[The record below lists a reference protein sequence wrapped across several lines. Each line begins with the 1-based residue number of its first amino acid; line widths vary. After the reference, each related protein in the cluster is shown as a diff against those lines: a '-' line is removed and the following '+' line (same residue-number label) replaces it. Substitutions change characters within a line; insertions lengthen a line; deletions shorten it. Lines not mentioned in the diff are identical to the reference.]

1 MTNNLGK
8 LIRHAADAYHS
19 QHLLTAEGLGRE
31 EITHIFK
38 IAEYF
43 VEQGINSRKR
53 YDILRGVTVVSAFF
67 ETSTRTKISFEL
79 AARRLGADVIAFQA
93 AASSLAK
100 GESLLDT
107 LATIDAM
114 GADMWITRHS
124 QSGAVELMSRN
135 SNCIFL
141 NAGDGRHQ
149 HPTQGLLDCFTL
161 WRHWRGELS
170 GKRVCIIG
178 DIEHSRVARSNFPL
192 LSALDCEIGMV
203 APGTLCPHSWQ
214 IFGAR
219 RFSSSQE
226 ACEWADAVIFLR
238 LQKERMEGGL
248 LPVDDGFTGRYGITY
263 SVLQKFP
270 KLIILHPGPANYGVE
285 IDAETAADKR
295 SVIREQV
302 TNGVAVRMAVMA
314 VLAEKQR
321 Y

>member
-1 MTNNLGK
+1 MANNLDK
-8 LIRHAADAYHS
+8 LIRHAAEIYRS
-19 QHLLTAEGLGRE
+19 RHLLTAEGLSAE
-31 EITHIFK
+31 EIISIFK

-43 VEQGINSRKR
+43 VEQGINGRKR
-53 YDILRGVTVVSAFF
+53 YDILREMTLISAFF

-79 AARRLGADVIAFQA
+79 AARRLGAEVTAFQA
-93 AASSLAK
+93 AASSLTK

-114 GADMWITRHS
+114 GADMWVVRHS

-141 NAGDGRHQ
+141 NAGDGLHQ

-161 WRHWRGELS
+161 WRRWNGEMS

-178 DIEHSRVARSNFPL
+178 DIEHSRVARSNFSL
-192 LSALDCEIGMV
+192 LRTLGCETGMT

-214 IFGAR
+214 IFGAK
-219 RFSSSQE
+219 RFVSSQE
-226 ACEWADAVIFLR
+226 ACGQADAVIFLR
-238 LQKERMEGGL
+238 LQKERMEDGL
-248 LPVDDGFTGRYGITY
+248 LPVGDGFAQRYGITY
-263 SVLQKFP
+263 SMLRKFP
-270 KLIILHPGPANYGVE
+270 KLTVLHPGPVNYGVE
-285 IDAETAADKR
+285 IDAESAADKS

-314 VLAEKQR
+314 ALAEKQR
-321 Y
+321 H